1 MGVGAFDTSNAR
13 KAQESGEC
21 RIKMA
26 TWTQSKKLF
35 ADLPQGIRRY
45 IVACHFFRTCPRP
58 SSAVTK
64 CFEVFLVAAQV
75 CIENK
80 QANKQITNQCIIL
93 LFKYSS

>member
-26 TWTQSKKLF
+26 TWTQNKKLF

-45 IVACHFFRTCPRP
+45 IVARHFSEHVPGPYQWLQNVLRC
-58 SSAVTK
+58 S
-64 CFEVFLVAAQV
+64 L
-75 CIENK
+75 
-80 QANKQITNQCIIL
+80 
-93 LFKYSS
+93 